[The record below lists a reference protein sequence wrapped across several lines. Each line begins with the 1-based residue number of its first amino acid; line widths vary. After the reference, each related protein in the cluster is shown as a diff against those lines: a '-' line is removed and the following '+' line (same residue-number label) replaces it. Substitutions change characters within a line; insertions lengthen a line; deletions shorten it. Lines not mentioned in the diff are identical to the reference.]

1 MKLKIWNESY
11 SLQWDGTYYLTL
23 SDYPNI
29 QDWELEKIVAFLA
42 YEKLHGRDTQI
53 DCEDKVM
60 RDQLEILSRSLLSL
74 TAFPFTPS
82 KKIVASTYD
91 VNGNYVY
98 SDFLSHTCTV
108 QAAQEIFKS
117 GQLMSA
123 VRALNKTHQE
133 LLQDN
138 RNAAGDPEDYFD
150 YVMLG
155 WSNTTS
161 GYRLA
166 MERLLGREPTEEEL
180 GKSFIPGVSFHFKYD
195 DIINADGYVFDGY
208 HPAKVKDSLHLEKLF
223 TCIIPFSEKSHF
235 ETIIPPDISSK
246 VYFLDYCQD
255 GMVNW
260 SRKVY
265 QFVENLA

>member
-1 MKLKIWNESY
+1 MKLQIWNESY
-11 SLQWDGTYYLTL
+11 SLQWKGTYFLAL

-42 YEKLHGRDTQI
+42 YEKLYVRETLI

-60 RDQLEILSRSLLSL
+60 LEQLVYLSCCSP

-91 VNGNYVY
+91 VGGNYVY

-108 QAAQEIFKS
+108 ETAQEIFMS
-117 GQLMSA
+117 GQLLSA
-123 VRALNKTHQE
+123 VRAFNKTHQE
-133 LLQDN
+133 LVQDN

-155 WSNTTS
+155 WSNTSS

-180 GKSFIPGVSFHFKYD
+180 GNSFIPGVSFHFKYD
-195 DIINADGYVFDGY
+195 DIVNADGYVFDGY
-208 HPAKVKDSLHLEKLF
+208 HPAKVRDCLSLKYLF
-223 TCIIPFSEKSHF
+223 ACIVPSSEKSHF
-235 ETIIPPDISSK
+235 ETIIPLDMSSK
-246 VYFLDYCQD
+246 VYYLDYGQD
-255 GMVNW
+255 GMADW
-260 SRKVY
+260 SQKVY
-265 QFVENLA
+265 QFVENIAN